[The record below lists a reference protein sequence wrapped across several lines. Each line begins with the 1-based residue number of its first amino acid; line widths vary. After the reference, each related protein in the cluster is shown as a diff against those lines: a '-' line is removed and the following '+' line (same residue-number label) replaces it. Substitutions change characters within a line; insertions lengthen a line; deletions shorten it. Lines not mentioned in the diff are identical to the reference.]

1 MNMRQ
6 KAKKRLFWIFL
17 AAVIAAVVAF
27 PIKVE
32 KPLGFQLLGTDTIRI
47 DTSKLNFQFLGKTI
61 SQEFE
66 YKMGLDIRGGM
77 QVVLEADMS
86 AIAEGDRDTAL
97 ESARAVILRR
107 VDYYGITEPSVQTAR
122 FGESYRLIIE
132 LPGVEDPQEA
142 LNLVGQTAQL
152 EFALIKQLPAP
163 ESTPENTEESE
174 SASQSAQAQDVS
186 IEPIGLTGAQLRR
199 STLVFDPNTGEPQ
212 VQLEFNSEGR
222 QIFADVT
229 SQNTGGILGIF
240 LDGAVL
246 MMPQISVPIMDGLAV
261 ITGQFT
267 VEEAKQ
273 LSIQLNAGALPIPIK
288 VLEQR
293 NIGASLGQ
301 AAVDQSLKAGLIGLA
316 TVGIFM
322 ILLYGKKGVVADV
335 ALVIYAVFTL
345 ALYKIMGVTLSLP
358 GIAGLILSI
367 GMAVDAN
374 ILIFER
380 MKEEL
385 RKGKPAVL
393 AMELGFGRAWDSI
406 KDANLATIFTALILI
421 NPLNFTF
428 LNSSGMVRGF
438 GMTLLIGVLLGLF
451 TGVVVTRNLVRVF
464 LSSDQVGNKSK
475 RAKL

>member
-17 AAVIAAVVAF
+17 AAAIAVVIAF

-32 KPLGFQLLGTDTIRI
+32 RQFGFQILGTDTVKI
-47 DTSKLNFQFLGKTI
+47 DTSKINLQLFGKTI
-61 SQEFE
+61 TQEFE

-86 AIAEGDRDTAL
+86 AIAEGDRDSAL

-152 EFALIKQLPAP
+152 EFALIKQVPLP
-163 ESTPENTEESE
+163 ETTPEDTEDSE

-186 IEPIGLTGAQLRR
+186 IEPIGLTGAELRR

-222 QIFADVT
+222 QIFADTT

-316 TVGIFM
+316 AVGVFM
-322 ILLYGKKGVVADV
+322 ILLYGKKGIVANV
-335 ALVIYAVFTL
+335 ALMIYAVFTL

-451 TGVVVTRNLVRVF
+451 TGVVVTRSLVRVF
-464 LSSDQVGNKSK
+464 LSNDEDGKKSK